1 MSGIVLLFVFVAGDL
16 VEAELDVGDFAR
28 YRVDRGERPA
38 VEISHRLCR
47 ADGLGSGGFVDG
59 ERIVAKPLLRC
70 FRYFSFDGAAPV
82 A

>member
-1 MSGIVLLFVFVAGDL
+1 MLETSLAIALTAANVQPLK
-16 VEAELDVGDFAR
+16 
-28 YRVDRGERPA
+28 
-38 VEISHRLCR
+38 ISHRLCR